1 MALKIRLRPQG
12 RTNRPFY
19 RLVVTEV
26 TTRRDGK
33 YLENLGWYDPLVT
46 DEDKSYLLKEDR
58 LHHWLN
64 QGAQFSEK
72 VEALMARG
80 APKVLEAQRLKV
92 AAHQAKERDK
102 RKARKAKA
110 EG

>member
-33 YLENLGWYDPLVT
+33 YLEALGWYDPLVKE
-46 DEDKSYLLKEDR
+46 EDKSYTLQEDR
-58 LHHWLN
+58 LHYWLE
-64 QGAQFSEK
+64 QGAQLTEK
-72 VEALMARG
+72 VEALIARG
-80 APKVLEAQRLKV
+80 APKVLEALRQK
-92 AAHQAKERDK
+92 ADAHQAKEREK
-102 RKARKAKA
+102 RKARKARA

>member
-1 MALKIRLRPQG
+1 MALKIRMRPQG

-26 TTRRDGK
+26 TTRRDGA
-33 YLENLGWYDPLVT
+33 YLEALGWYDPIT
-46 DEDKSYLLKEDR
+46 ADQTKSYELNEER
-58 LHHWLN
+58 LQYWLD
-64 QGAQFSEK
+64 QGAQLSER
-72 VEALMARG
+72 VEALVARG
-80 APKVLEAQRLKV
+80 APKVIEALRAKT

-102 RKARKAKA
+102 RKARRART